1 MTITYNYFLLKGK
14 YNEIRRNAQ
23 QRECMVIPNKRNTS
37 INGIGELVF
46 HYQVIGQNEH
56 RNIEVPGREIDNG
69 ISKNEK
75 GKKAL
80 TNERLFFEVV
90 WLTGGTVTTQLI

>member
-1 MTITYNYFLLKGK
+1 MHELNKNVKMTITFLSYFLLKGK

-23 QRECMVIPNKRNTS
+23 QRECVVIPSKRNTS

-46 HYQVIGQNEH
+46 NYQVIGQNKY

-69 ISKNEK
+69 IKKMRKEK
-75 GKKAL
+75 KP
-80 TNERLFFEVV
+80 
-90 WLTGGTVTTQLI
+90 